1 MKHSSHSRT
10 MEFVQKLRPIDNAF
24 FPVLGQDPGVMEEIL
39 RVILND
45 NTLTVEKVIAEYT
58 LPNLSGRGVRLDS
71 FCETG
76 DGHRINVEVQKAD
89 DDDHIRRCR
98 YNAAGMTWKEAE
110 KGTRFKDLPDVCVVY
125 ITEHDFLHGGRT
137 VYHVDKI
144 LRENGSI
151 IDDGSSV
158 IYVNTA
164 VNDGSAISDLMRC
177 FMQKTVND
185 PKFPRLSERVH
196 QYKNTEKGAAEM
208 CEELERYIDEIT
220 EEMQTKVVQLQA
232 SNSEKDKTISEKN
245 RTISENRKIISE
257 KNRTISEKNRTISE
271 NSKIISEKDKEI
283 ARLNEL
289 VASLSK
295 NSSRPANS

>member
-1 MKHSSHSRT
+1 MVKRSSHSRT

-58 LPNLSGRGVRLDS
+58 LPNLPGRGVRLDS

-110 KGTRFKDLPDVCVVY
+110 KGIRFRDLPDVCVVY

-144 LRENGSI
+144 LRENGSL

-177 FMQKTVND
+177 FLQKTVND
-185 PKFPRLSERVH
+185 PRFPRLSERVH

-232 SNSEKDKTISEKN
+232 SNSEKDRALFEKN
-245 RTISENRKIISE
+245 KAIT
-257 KNRTISEKNRTISE
+257 
-271 NSKIISEKDKEI
+271 EKDKEI

-295 NSSRPANS
+295 GDSRPANS

>member
-1 MKHSSHSRT
+1 MKRSSHSRT

-110 KGTRFKDLPDVCVVY
+110 KGIRFKDLPDVCVVY

-177 FMQKTVND
+177 FLQKTVND
-185 PKFPRLSERVH
+185 PRFPRLSERVH

-245 RTISENRKIISE
+245 RTISEN
-257 KNRTISEKNRTISE
+257 
-271 NSKIISEKDKEI
+271 SKIIFEKNKAITEKDKEI

-295 NSSRPANS
+295 NDSRPANS

>member
-1 MKHSSHSRT
+1 
-10 MEFVQKLRPIDNAF
+10 MEF
-24 FPVLGQDPGVMEEIL
+24 
-39 RVILND
+39 
-45 NTLTVEKVIAEYT
+45 
-58 LPNLSGRGVRLDS
+58 
-71 FCETG
+71 
-76 DGHRINVEVQKAD
+76 VQKAD

-110 KGTRFKDLPDVCVVY
+110 KGIRFRDLPDVCVVY

-144 LRENGSI
+144 LRENGSL

-158 IYVNTA
+158 IYVNSA
-164 VNDGSAISDLMRC
+164 VNDPR
-177 FMQKTVND
+177 
-185 PKFPRLSERVH
+185 FPRLSERVH
-196 QYKNTEKGAAEM
+196 QYKNTEKGAGEM

-232 SNSEKDKTISEKN
+232 SNSEKD
-245 RTISENRKIISE
+245 RVLFENSKIISE
-257 KNRTISEKNRTISE
+257 KNRTIFEKNKVIT
-271 NSKIISEKDKEI
+271 EKDKEI

-295 NSSRPANS
+295 GDSRPANS

>member
-45 NTLTVEKVIAEYT
+45 DTLTVEKVIAEYT
-58 LPNLSGRGVRLDS
+58 LPNLPGRGVRLDS

-177 FMQKTVND
+177 FLQKTVND
-185 PKFPRLSERVH
+185 PSFPRLSEKVH

-220 EEMQTKVVQLQA
+220 EEMQAKVVQLQA
-232 SNSEKDKTISEKN
+232 SNSEKD
-245 RTISENRKIISE
+245 RALFENSKI
-257 KNRTISEKNRTISE
+257 ISEKNRTISE
-271 NSKIISEKDKEI
+271 NSKIISEKNKAITEKDKEI

-295 NSSRPANS
+295 SDSKPANS

>member
-1 MKHSSHSRT
+1 MKHSSHSKT
-10 MEFVQKLRPIDNAF
+10 LEFVQKLRPIDNAF

-45 NTLTVEKVIAEYT
+45 DTLTVEKVIAEYT
-58 LPNLSGRGVRLDS
+58 LPNLPGRGVRLDS

-185 PKFPRLSERVH
+185 PRFPRLSERVH

-208 CEELERYIDEIT
+208 CEELERYIDDYIDEIT
-220 EEMQTKVVQLQA
+220 AELQA
-232 SNSEKDKTISEKN
+232 SNSEKDKAISEKD
-245 RTISENRKIISE
+245 RTISENNKI
-257 KNRTISEKNRTISE
+257 ISE

-295 NSSRPANS
+295 NNSRLVNS

>member
-1 MKHSSHSRT
+1 MKRSSHSRT

-45 NTLTVEKVIAEYT
+45 DTLTVEKVVAEYT
-58 LPNLSGRGVRLDS
+58 LPNLPGRGVRLDS

-185 PKFPRLSERVH
+185 PRFPRLSEKVH

-220 EEMQTKVVQLQA
+220 AEMQAKVVQLQA
-232 SNSEKDKTISEKN
+232 SNTEKNKAITEKD
-245 RTISENRKIISE
+245 RALVENNKIISE
-257 KNRTISEKNRTISE
+257 KN
-271 NSKIISEKDKEI
+271 KEI

-295 NSSRPANS
+295 NNSRPVNS

>member
-45 NTLTVEKVIAEYT
+45 DTLTVEKVIAEYT

-177 FMQKTVND
+177 FLQKTVND
-185 PKFPRLSERVH
+185 PSFPRLSEKVH

-220 EEMQTKVVQLQA
+220 AELQA
-232 SNSEKDKTISEKN
+232 SNSEKDK
-245 RTISENRKIISE
+245 
-257 KNRTISEKNRTISE
+257 TISE

-295 NSSRPANS
+295 GDSRPANS

>member
-1 MKHSSHSRT
+1 MVKRSSHSRT

-45 NTLTVEKVIAEYT
+45 DTLTVEKVIAEYT

-110 KGTRFKDLPDVCVVY
+110 KGTRFRDLPDVCVVY
-125 ITEHDFLHGGRT
+125 ITEHDFLHGGHT

-144 LRENGSI
+144 LRENGSL

-177 FMQKTVND
+177 FLQKTVND
-185 PKFPRLSERVH
+185 PRFPRLSERVH

-232 SNSEKDKTISEKN
+232 SNSEKDKTISE
-245 RTISENRKIISE
+245 
-257 KNRTISEKNRTISE
+257 

-295 NSSRPANS
+295 SDSRSANS

>member
-1 MKHSSHSRT
+1 MKRSSHSRT

-58 LPNLSGRGVRLDS
+58 LPNLPGRGVRLDS

-144 LRENGSI
+144 LRENGSL

-158 IYVNTA
+158 IYVNSA

-177 FMQKTVND
+177 FLQKTVND
-185 PKFPRLSERVH
+185 PRFPRLSERVH

-232 SNSEKDKTISEKN
+232 SNSEKDRALFENSKIISEK
-245 RTISENRKIISE
+245 SKIISE
-257 KNRTISEKNRTISE
+257 KNKAIT
-271 NSKIISEKDKEI
+271 EKDKEI

-295 NSSRPANS
+295 GDSRPANS

>member
-1 MKHSSHSRT
+1 MVKHSSHSRT

-45 NTLTVEKVIAEYT
+45 DTLTVEKVIAEYT

-144 LRENGSI
+144 LRENGSL

-164 VNDGSAISDLMRC
+164 VNDGSVISDLMRC
-177 FMQKTVND
+177 FLQKTVND
-185 PKFPRLSERVH
+185 PRFPRLSERVH

-208 CEELERYIDEIT
+208 CEELERYIDDYIDEIT
-220 EEMQTKVVQLQA
+220 AELQA
-232 SNSEKDKTISEKN
+232 SNSEKD
-245 RTISENRKIISE
+245 
-257 KNRTISEKNRTISE
+257 RTISE

-295 NSSRPANS
+295 NNSRPANS

>member
-1 MKHSSHSRT
+1 

-45 NTLTVEKVIAEYT
+45 DTLTVEKVIAEYT
-58 LPNLSGRGVRLDS
+58 LPNLPGRGVRLDS

-98 YNAAGMTWKEAE
+98 YNATGMTWKEAE

-185 PKFPRLSERVH
+185 PRFPRLSEKVH

-208 CEELERYIDEIT
+208 CEELERYIDDYIDEIT
-220 EEMQTKVVQLQA
+220 AELQA
-232 SNSEKDKTISEKN
+232 SNSEKDKTISEKD
-245 RTISENRKIISE
+245 RTISENNKI
-257 KNRTISEKNRTISE
+257 ISE

-295 NSSRPANS
+295 NNSRLVNS

>member
-1 MKHSSHSRT
+1 MVKRSSHSRT

-58 LPNLSGRGVRLDS
+58 LPNLPGRGVRLDS

-177 FMQKTVND
+177 FLQKTVND
-185 PKFPRLSERVH
+185 PRFPRLSERVH

-220 EEMQTKVVQLQA
+220 AELQA
-232 SNSEKDKTISEKN
+232 SNSEKD
-245 RTISENRKIISE
+245 RALFENSKIISE
-257 KNRTISEKNRTISE
+257 KNKVIT
-271 NSKIISEKDKEI
+271 EKDKEI

-295 NSSRPANS
+295 GDSRPANS

>member
-1 MKHSSHSRT
+1 MVKRSSHSRT

-58 LPNLSGRGVRLDS
+58 LPNLPGRGVRLDS

-110 KGTRFKDLPDVCVVY
+110 KGIRFRDLPDVCVVY

-144 LRENGSI
+144 LRENGSL

-177 FMQKTVND
+177 FLQKTVND
-185 PKFPRLSERVH
+185 PRFPRLSEKVH

-232 SNSEKDKTISEKN
+232 SNSEKD
-245 RTISENRKIISE
+245 RALFENSKIISE
-257 KNRTISEKNRTISE
+257 KNKVIT
-271 NSKIISEKDKEI
+271 EKDKEI

-295 NSSRPANS
+295 GDSRPANS

>member
-45 NTLTVEKVIAEYT
+45 DTLTVEKVIAEYT
-58 LPNLSGRGVRLDS
+58 LPNLPGRGVRLDS

-185 PKFPRLSERVH
+185 PRFPRLSERVH

-208 CEELERYIDEIT
+208 CEELERYIDDYIDEIT
-220 EEMQTKVVQLQA
+220 AELQA
-232 SNSEKDKTISEKN
+232 SNSEKDKAISEKD
-245 RTISENRKIISE
+245 RTISENNKI
-257 KNRTISEKNRTISE
+257 ISE

-295 NSSRPANS
+295 NNSRLVNS

>member
-1 MKHSSHSRT
+1 MKRSSHSRT

-58 LPNLSGRGVRLDS
+58 LPNLPGRGVRLDS

-144 LRENGSI
+144 LRENGSL

-185 PKFPRLSERVH
+185 PRFPRLSERVH

-220 EEMQTKVVQLQA
+220 AELQA
-232 SNSEKDKTISEKN
+232 SNSEKD
-245 RTISENRKIISE
+245 RALFENSKIISE
-257 KNRTISEKNRTISE
+257 KNKAIT
-271 NSKIISEKDKEI
+271 EKDKEI

-295 NSSRPANS
+295 SDSRSVNS

>member
-1 MKHSSHSRT
+1 MKRSSHSRT

-58 LPNLSGRGVRLDS
+58 LPNLPGRGVRLDS

-144 LRENGSI
+144 LRENGSL

-158 IYVNTA
+158 IYVNSA

-177 FMQKTVND
+177 FLQKTVND
-185 PKFPRLSERVH
+185 PRFPRLSERVH
-196 QYKNTEKGAAEM
+196 QYKNTEKGAGEM

-232 SNSEKDKTISEKN
+232 SNSEKD
-245 RTISENRKIISE
+245 RVLFENSKIISE
-257 KNRTISEKNRTISE
+257 KNRTIFEKNKVIT
-271 NSKIISEKDKEI
+271 EKDKEI

-295 NSSRPANS
+295 GDSRPANS

>member
-45 NTLTVEKVIAEYT
+45 DTLTVEKVIAEYT

-110 KGTRFKDLPDVCVVY
+110 KGTRFKDIPDVCVVY

-144 LRENGSI
+144 LRENCSI

-185 PKFPRLSERVH
+185 PRFPRLSEKVH

-220 EEMQTKVVQLQA
+220 AELLA
-232 SNSEKDKTISEKN
+232 SNSEKDKTISEN
-245 RTISENRKIISE
+245 SKIISE
-257 KNRTISEKNRTISE
+257 KNKAIT
-271 NSKIISEKDKEI
+271 EKDKEI

-295 NSSRPANS
+295 SDSRPANS

>member
-1 MKHSSHSRT
+1 MKRSSHSRT

-58 LPNLSGRGVRLDS
+58 LPNLPGRGVRLDS

-177 FMQKTVND
+177 FLQKTVND
-185 PKFPRLSERVH
+185 PRFPRLSKRVH

-220 EEMQTKVVQLQA
+220 EEMQVKVVQLQA
-232 SNSEKDKTISEKN
+232 SNIEKN
-245 RTISENRKIISE
+245 KT
-257 KNRTISEKNRTISE
+257 
-271 NSKIISEKDKEI
+271 ISEKDKEI

-295 NSSRPANS
+295 KNSRPVNS

>member
-1 MKHSSHSRT
+1 MVKHSSHSRT

-110 KGTRFKDLPDVCVVY
+110 KGIRFKDLPDVCVVY

-177 FMQKTVND
+177 FLQKTVND
-185 PKFPRLSERVH
+185 PRFPRLSERVH

-232 SNSEKDKTISEKN
+232 SNSEKDRALFEKN
-245 RTISENRKIISE
+245 KAIT
-257 KNRTISEKNRTISE
+257 
-271 NSKIISEKDKEI
+271 EKDKEI

-295 NSSRPANS
+295 GDSRPANS

>member
-1 MKHSSHSRT
+1 

-58 LPNLSGRGVRLDS
+58 LPNLPGRGVRLDS

-177 FMQKTVND
+177 FLQKTVND
-185 PKFPRLSERVH
+185 PRFPRLSERVH

-208 CEELERYIDEIT
+208 CEELERYINEIT
-220 EEMQTKVVQLQA
+220 AELQA
-232 SNSEKDKTISEKN
+232 SNSEKD
-245 RTISENRKIISE
+245 RALFENSKIISE
-257 KNRTISEKNRTISE
+257 KNKVIT
-271 NSKIISEKDKEI
+271 EKDKEI

-295 NSSRPANS
+295 GDSRPANS

>member
-45 NTLTVEKVIAEYT
+45 DTLTVEKVIAEYT

-98 YNAAGMTWKEAE
+98 YNATGMTWKEAE

-144 LRENGSI
+144 LRENGSL

-185 PKFPRLSERVH
+185 PKFPRLSEKVH

-220 EEMQTKVVQLQA
+220 AELQA
-232 SNSEKDKTISEKN
+232 SNSEKDK
-245 RTISENRKIISE
+245 
-257 KNRTISEKNRTISE
+257 TISE

-295 NSSRPANS
+295 NNSRSANS

>member
-58 LPNLSGRGVRLDS
+58 LPNLSGRGIRLDS

-110 KGTRFKDLPDVCVVY
+110 KGTRFRDLPDVCVVY

-137 VYHVDKI
+137 IYHVDKI

-151 IDDGSSV
+151 IDDGSSM

-164 VNDGSAISDLMRC
+164 VNDGSVISDLMRC
-177 FMQKTVND
+177 FLQKTVND
-185 PKFPRLSERVH
+185 PRFPRLSERVH

-232 SNSEKDKTISEKN
+232 SNSEKDRALFEKN
-245 RTISENRKIISE
+245 KAIT
-257 KNRTISEKNRTISE
+257 
-271 NSKIISEKDKEI
+271 EKDKEI

>member
-1 MKHSSHSRT
+1 

-45 NTLTVEKVIAEYT
+45 DTLTVEKVIAEYT
-58 LPNLSGRGVRLDS
+58 LPNLPGRGVRLDS

-185 PKFPRLSERVH
+185 PRFPRLSEKVH

-208 CEELERYIDEIT
+208 CEELERYIDDYIDEIT
-220 EEMQTKVVQLQA
+220 AELQA
-232 SNSEKDKTISEKN
+232 SNSEKDKTISEKD
-245 RTISENRKIISE
+245 RTISENNKI
-257 KNRTISEKNRTISE
+257 ISE
-271 NSKIISEKDKEI
+271 NSKIIFEKDKEI

-295 NSSRPANS
+295 NNSRPVNS

>member
-1 MKHSSHSRT
+1 MKRSSHSRT

-45 NTLTVEKVIAEYT
+45 DTLTVEKVIAEYT
-58 LPNLSGRGVRLDS
+58 LPNLPGRGVRLDS

-98 YNAAGMTWKEAE
+98 YNAAGMTWREAE

-185 PKFPRLSERVH
+185 PRFPRLSERVH

-232 SNSEKDKTISEKN
+232 SNSEKD
-245 RTISENRKIISE
+245 RALFENSKIISE
-257 KNRTISEKNRTISE
+257 KNKAIT
-271 NSKIISEKDKEI
+271 EKDKEI

-295 NSSRPANS
+295 NSRPANS

>member
-45 NTLTVEKVIAEYT
+45 DTLTVEKVIAEYT
-58 LPNLSGRGVRLDS
+58 LPNLPGRGVRLDS

-185 PKFPRLSERVH
+185 PRFPRLSEKVH

-208 CEELERYIDEIT
+208 CEELERYIDDYIDEIT
-220 EEMQTKVVQLQA
+220 AELQA
-232 SNSEKDKTISEKN
+232 SNSEKDKTISEKD
-245 RTISENRKIISE
+245 RTISENNKI
-257 KNRTISEKNRTISE
+257 ISE

-295 NSSRPANS
+295 NNSRPANS

>member
-1 MKHSSHSRT
+1 MKRSSHSRT

-45 NTLTVEKVIAEYT
+45 DTLTVEKVIAEYT

-125 ITEHDFLHGGRT
+125 ITEHDFLRGGRT

-144 LRENGSI
+144 LRENGSL

-177 FMQKTVND
+177 FLQKTVND
-185 PKFPRLSERVH
+185 PRFPRLSERVH

-245 RTISENRKIISE
+245 RTISENSKIISE
-257 KNRTISEKNRTISE
+257 KNKAIT
-271 NSKIISEKDKEI
+271 EKDKEI

-295 NSSRPANS
+295 NSRPANS

>member
-1 MKHSSHSRT
+1 

-45 NTLTVEKVIAEYT
+45 DTLTVEKVIAEYT

-110 KGTRFKDLPDVCVVY
+110 KGTRFRDLPDVCVVY

-137 VYHVDKI
+137 IYHVDKI

-164 VNDGSAISDLMRC
+164 VNDGSVISDLMRC
-177 FMQKTVND
+177 FLQKTVNN
-185 PKFPRLSERVH
+185 PRFPRLSERVH

-220 EEMQTKVVQLQA
+220 AELLA
-232 SNSEKDKTISEKN
+232 SNSEKDKTISEN
-245 RTISENRKIISE
+245 SKIISE
-257 KNRTISEKNRTISE
+257 KNKAIT
-271 NSKIISEKDKEI
+271 EKDKEI

-295 NSSRPANS
+295 SDSRPANS

>member
-1 MKHSSHSRT
+1 MKRSSHSRT

-110 KGTRFKDLPDVCVVY
+110 KGIRFKDLPDVCVVY

-177 FMQKTVND
+177 FLQKTVND
-185 PKFPRLSERVH
+185 PRFPRLSERVH

-245 RTISENRKIISE
+245 RTISEN
-257 KNRTISEKNRTISE
+257 
-271 NSKIISEKDKEI
+271 SKIIFEKNKAITEKDKEI

-295 NSSRPANS
+295 GDSRSANS

>member
-1 MKHSSHSRT
+1 MVKRSSHSRT

-45 NTLTVEKVIAEYT
+45 NTLTVERVIAEYT

-125 ITEHDFLHGGRT
+125 ITEHDFLHGGHT

-144 LRENGSI
+144 LRENGSL

-185 PKFPRLSERVH
+185 PRFPRLSERVH

-232 SNSEKDKTISEKN
+232 SNSEKD
-245 RTISENRKIISE
+245 RALFENSKIISE
-257 KNRTISEKNRTISE
+257 KNKAIT
-271 NSKIISEKDKEI
+271 EKDKEI

>member
-1 MKHSSHSRT
+1 MKRSSHSRT

-45 NTLTVEKVIAEYT
+45 DTLTVEKVIAEYT

-110 KGTRFKDLPDVCVVY
+110 KGIRFRDLPDVCVVY

-177 FMQKTVND
+177 FLQKTVND
-185 PKFPRLSERVH
+185 PRFPRLSEKVH

-232 SNSEKDKTISEKN
+232 SNSEKD
-245 RTISENRKIISE
+245 RALFENSKIISE
-257 KNRTISEKNRTISE
+257 KNKVIT
-271 NSKIISEKDKEI
+271 EKDKEI
-283 ARLNEL
+283 ARLNKL

-295 NSSRPANS
+295 SDSRSANS

>member
-1 MKHSSHSRT
+1 

-45 NTLTVEKVIAEYT
+45 DTLTVEKVIAEYT

-177 FMQKTVND
+177 FLQKTVND
-185 PKFPRLSERVH
+185 PRFPRLSEKVH

-208 CEELERYIDEIT
+208 CEELERYIDDYIDEIT
-220 EEMQTKVVQLQA
+220 AELQA
-232 SNSEKDKTISEKN
+232 SNSEKDKTISEKD
-245 RTISENRKIISE
+245 RTISENNKI
-257 KNRTISEKNRTISE
+257 ISE

-295 NSSRPANS
+295 NNSRPVNS

>member
-1 MKHSSHSRT
+1 MVKRSSHSRT

-58 LPNLSGRGVRLDS
+58 LPNLPGRGVRLDS

-144 LRENGSI
+144 LRENGSL

-185 PKFPRLSERVH
+185 PRFPRLSERVH

-220 EEMQTKVVQLQA
+220 AELQA
-232 SNSEKDKTISEKN
+232 SNSEKD
-245 RTISENRKIISE
+245 RALFENSKIISE
-257 KNRTISEKNRTISE
+257 KNKVIT
-271 NSKIISEKDKEI
+271 EKDKEI

-295 NSSRPANS
+295 SDSRSANS

>member
-1 MKHSSHSRT
+1 

-58 LPNLSGRGVRLDS
+58 LPNLPGRGVRLDS

-110 KGTRFKDLPDVCVVY
+110 KGIRFRDLPDVCVVY

-144 LRENGSI
+144 LRENGLI

-177 FMQKTVND
+177 FLQKTVND
-185 PKFPRLSERVH
+185 PRFPRLSEKVH

-220 EEMQTKVVQLQA
+220 AELQA
-232 SNSEKDKTISEKN
+232 SNSEKD
-245 RTISENRKIISE
+245 RALFENSKIISE
-257 KNRTISEKNRTISE
+257 KNKVIT
-271 NSKIISEKDKEI
+271 EKDKEI

-295 NSSRPANS
+295 SDSRSANS

>member
-10 MEFVQKLRPIDNAF
+10 LEFVQKLRPIDNAF

-45 NTLTVEKVIAEYT
+45 DTLTVEKVIAEYT
-58 LPNLSGRGVRLDS
+58 LPNLPGRGVRLDS

-137 VYHVDKI
+137 IYHVDKI

-185 PKFPRLSERVH
+185 PRFPRLSEKVH

-208 CEELERYIDEIT
+208 CEELERYIDDYIDEIT
-220 EEMQTKVVQLQA
+220 AELQA
-232 SNSEKDKTISEKN
+232 SNSEKDKTISEKD
-245 RTISENRKIISE
+245 RTISENNKI
-257 KNRTISEKNRTISE
+257 ISE

-295 NSSRPANS
+295 NNSRPVNS

>member
-1 MKHSSHSRT
+1 MVKRSSHSRT

-58 LPNLSGRGVRLDS
+58 LPNLPGRGVRLDS

-144 LRENGSI
+144 LRENGSL

-177 FMQKTVND
+177 FLQKTVND
-185 PKFPRLSERVH
+185 PRFPRLSEKVH

-220 EEMQTKVVQLQA
+220 AELQA
-232 SNSEKDKTISEKN
+232 SNSEKD
-245 RTISENRKIISE
+245 RALFENSKIISE
-257 KNRTISEKNRTISE
+257 KNKVIT
-271 NSKIISEKDKEI
+271 EKDKEI
-283 ARLNEL
+283 ARLNKL

-295 NSSRPANS
+295 SDSRSANS

>member
-1 MKHSSHSRT
+1 MKRSSHSRT

-58 LPNLSGRGVRLDS
+58 LPNLPGRGVRLDS

-98 YNAAGMTWKEAE
+98 NNAAGMTWKEAE
-110 KGTRFKDLPDVCVVY
+110 KGIRFRDLPDVCVVY

-144 LRENGSI
+144 LRENGSL

-177 FMQKTVND
+177 FLQKTVND
-185 PKFPRLSERVH
+185 PRFPRLSERVH

-232 SNSEKDKTISEKN
+232 SNSEKD
-245 RTISENRKIISE
+245 RVLFENSTIISE
-257 KNRTISEKNRTISE
+257 KNRTIFEKNKVIT
-271 NSKIISEKDKEI
+271 EKDKEI

-295 NSSRPANS
+295 GDSRPANS

>member
-1 MKHSSHSRT
+1 M
-10 MEFVQKLRPIDNAF
+10 
-24 FPVLGQDPGVMEEIL
+24 
-39 RVILND
+39 
-45 NTLTVEKVIAEYT
+45 
-58 LPNLSGRGVRLDS
+58 DS

-164 VNDGSAISDLMRC
+164 VNDGSVISDLMRC

-185 PKFPRLSERVH
+185 PRFPRLSERVH

-208 CEELERYIDEIT
+208 CEELEPYIDEIT

-232 SNSEKDKTISEKN
+232 SNSEKDRALFEKN
-245 RTISENRKIISE
+245 KAIT
-257 KNRTISEKNRTISE
+257 
-271 NSKIISEKDKEI
+271 EKDKEI